1 MLGSLLSWEGCE
13 PDDPSV
19 RISQN
24 YTLDS
29 KELLPGCVKTSKGI
43 IPPREI
49 YYTQSSIESLKR
61 RDWSC

>member
-1 MLGSLLSWEGCE
+1 MIDSPLSWEGCE
-13 PDDPSV
+13 LDNPSV

-29 KELLPGCVKTSKGI
+29 RELLPGCVKTSKGL

-49 YYTQSSIESLKR
+49 YYTPSSIESLKR
-61 RDWSC
+61 RD